1 MAATCGW
8 LSQNAA
14 FGGQD
19 CLAVVEDGLWDD
31 RHCDEPLPGLCVSDV
46 LLCVNGVLDV
56 GNGETGVDCGGN
68 CAPCSVSVEYT
79 SSNGANM
86 STTHVHPI
94 QITATFS
101 SLAAGVTEA
110 DFGLVVSGP
119 GSVGGYSTTLTAVD
133 GYPSTRWV
141 LSVSLSSLD
150 GAYVST
156 SAWGPNQG
164 SIVPPTEAMSGGFVL
179 DYAPPV
185 PSYSVGGLS
194 SGDTVSAP
202 VTEFTV
208 TFTSAVSG
216 VAVSDFQLDLSGL
229 AASTSVSPVGGS
241 EPATQYV
248 LRVEVLDRPA
258 TATSIS
264 VGVMGERSGSISPVN
279 AAGVG
284 GGFTLEYAPP
294 VPTLSSSEGVNGTRV
309 AGPVHTITASFTTA
323 VSNLTAAQMGFS
335 VGSSGVGVSTSVAA
349 VGGGVTSTSWVL
361 TITLVAPLVDADLTV
376 SLLRDQVVPANVE
389 ATNTPFV
396 LHYVAPPCEVDPC
409 GIGIGRAASCVN
421 VDDLAGTFEC
431 ACSTG
436 YFGDLCTEAC
446 PEGTQLASLLPPR
459 CVRLTPNTTWPEDG
473 NCTAGES
480 FATIHSVTESVW
492 YWNTCSSV
500 QPRRCWGA
508 ASDSAT
514 EGVWQWQDSSPWD
527 FENWKGVNPDDV
539 SAAAAELNSL
549 C

>member
-1 MAATCGW
+1 MA
-8 LSQNAA
+8 
-14 FGGQD
+14 
-19 CLAVVEDGLWDD
+19 
-31 RHCDEPLPGLCVSDV
+31 
-46 LLCVNGVLDV
+46 
-56 GNGETGVDCGGN
+56 
-68 CAPCSVSVEYT
+68 
-79 SSNGANM
+79 
-86 STTHVHPI
+86 
-94 QITATFS
+94 
-101 SLAAGVTEA
+101 
-110 DFGLVVSGP
+110 
-119 GSVGGYSTTLTAVD
+119 
-133 GYPSTRWV
+133 
-141 LSVSLSSLD
+141 
-150 GAYVST
+150 
-156 SAWGPNQG
+156 
-164 SIVPPTEAMSGGFVL
+164 
-179 DYAPPV
+179 
-185 PSYSVGGLS
+185 
-194 SGDTVSAP
+194 
-202 VTEFTV
+202 
-208 TFTSAVSG
+208 
-216 VAVSDFQLDLSGL
+216 
-229 AASTSVSPVGGS
+229 
-241 EPATQYV
+241 
-248 LRVEVLDRPA
+248 
-258 TATSIS
+258 
-264 VGVMGERSGSISPVN
+264 
-279 AAGVG
+279 
-284 GGFTLEYAPP
+284 
-294 VPTLSSSEGVNGTRV
+294 
-309 AGPVHTITASFTTA
+309 
-323 VSNLTAAQMGFS
+323 
-335 VGSSGVGVSTSVAA
+335 
-349 VGGGVTSTSWVL
+349 STSWVL

-376 SLLRDQVVPANVE
+376 SLLRDQVVPANVG

-508 ASDSAT
+508 ASDTAT